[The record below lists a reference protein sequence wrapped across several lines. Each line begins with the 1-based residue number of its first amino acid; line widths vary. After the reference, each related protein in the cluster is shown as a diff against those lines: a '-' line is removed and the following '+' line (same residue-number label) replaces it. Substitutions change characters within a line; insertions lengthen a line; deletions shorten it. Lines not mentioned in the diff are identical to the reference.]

1 VIDKDIDNLLGELC
15 EKMGF
20 CLPPK
25 EHDRIASLGSWEAQS
40 FAKDV
45 VASEGLNSEYET
57 KHVRN
62 IRNRFIEIFGSNV
75 YSRKNS

>member
-1 VIDKDIDNLLGELC
+1 MDQEINNLLGELC
-15 EKMGF
+15 VEMGF

-25 EHDRIASLGSWEAQS
+25 EQDRIASLGSWEAES

-45 VASEGLNSEYET
+45 VSSEGLNPEYEA

-62 IRNRFIEIFGSNV
+62 IRNKFIEIFGSNV
-75 YSRKNS
+75 YSNKSS